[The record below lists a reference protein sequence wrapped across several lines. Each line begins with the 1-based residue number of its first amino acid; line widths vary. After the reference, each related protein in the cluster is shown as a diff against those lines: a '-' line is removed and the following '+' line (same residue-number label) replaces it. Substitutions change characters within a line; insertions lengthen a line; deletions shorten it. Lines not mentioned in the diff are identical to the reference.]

1 MDHILLIYMAVNLDL
16 SHLDDSCQ
24 NLSLFSVID
33 IQSKLMELTSK
44 ITLTSEVLS
53 IFQVL
58 DPWIPSAQVF

>member
-58 DPWIPSAQVF
+58 EP